1 MSPRRL
7 KTVLRALR
15 VKQGLT
21 MAELAKR
28 AEVTD
33 AYIAQLET
41 GARKNPSLE
50 VLKRIARALDVSVT
64 ELLE

>member
-7 KTVLRALR
+7 KTVLRKLR
-15 VKQGLT
+15 EERRWSQ
-21 MAELAKR
+21 AQLAKR
-28 AEVTD
+28 ADVTD

-41 GARKNPSLE
+41 GTRKNPSLE
-50 VLKRIARALDVSVT
+50 VLKRIAKALGVPVT